1 MDKKMSALNTIREA
15 INLLEDSFNRDQ
27 ENYDRLTALTNSLQ
41 ETADKQREEI
51 DFLLI
56 QLEKEKQKN
65 RRIAEILIE

>member
-15 INLLEDSFNRDQ
+15 INLLEDSFNQDQ

-41 ETADKQREEI
+41 QTAAEQREEI

-56 QLEKEKQKN
+56 QLEKERQKN
-65 RRIAEILIE
+65 RNIAEILMD

>member
-15 INLLEDSFNRDQ
+15 IDLLEDSFNRDQ

-41 ETADKQREEI
+41 QTATEQREEI

-56 QLEKEKQKN
+56 QLEKERQKN
-65 RRIAEILIE
+65 RRIAEILID

>member
-15 INLLEDSFNRDQ
+15 IDLLEDSFNRDQ

-41 ETADKQREEI
+41 QTAAEQREEI

-56 QLEKEKQKN
+56 QLEKERQKN
-65 RRIAEILIE
+65 RRIAEILMD

>member
-15 INLLEDSFNRDQ
+15 IDLLEDSFNQDQ

-41 ETADKQREEI
+41 QTADKQREEI

-56 QLEKEKQKN
+56 QLEKERQKN
-65 RRIAEILIE
+65 RRIAEILMD

>member
-15 INLLEDSFNRDQ
+15 IDLLEDSFNQDQ

-41 ETADKQREEI
+41 QTTDKQREEI

-56 QLEKEKQKN
+56 QLEKERQKN
-65 RRIAEILIE
+65 RRIAEILMD

>member
-15 INLLEDSFNRDQ
+15 INLLEDSFNQDQ

-41 ETADKQREEI
+41 QTAAEQREEI

-56 QLEKEKQKN
+56 QLEKERQKN
-65 RRIAEILIE
+65 RRIAEILMD

>member
-15 INLLEDSFNRDQ
+15 IDLLEDSFNQDQ

-41 ETADKQREEI
+41 QTANKQREEI

-56 QLEKEKQKN
+56 QLEKERQKN
-65 RRIAEILIE
+65 RRIAEILMD

>member
-15 INLLEDSFNRDQ
+15 INLLEDSFNQDQ

-41 ETADKQREEI
+41 QTAAEQREEI

-56 QLEKEKQKN
+56 QLEKERQKN
-65 RRIAEILIE
+65 RKIAEILMD

>member
-15 INLLEDSFNRDQ
+15 IDLLEDSFNQDQ

-41 ETADKQREEI
+41 QTAAEQREEI

-56 QLEKEKQKN
+56 QLEKERQKN
-65 RRIAEILIE
+65 RRIAEILMD

>member
-15 INLLEDSFNRDQ
+15 INLLEDSFNQDQ

-41 ETADKQREEI
+41 QTADKQREEI

-56 QLEKEKQKN
+56 QLEKERQKN
-65 RRIAEILIE
+65 RRIAEILMD